1 MNKRNFVKLEHR
13 GFTLIELLIS
23 MAIAGIVTAAIYAA
37 FQAQQRS
44 SVIQENVNQMQQN
57 LRAAMEIVIKDVRM
71 AGYGRPNVGGVG
83 ILDVRPRGNAKV
95 NPLPDYDNGFTGNG
109 AIQLSADFNDNG
121 VLNPE
126 ETITYSIFDSPVGA
140 PDQKPDLAREVGG
153 GARQLLAEN
162 IESLGFAFAFDA
174 DGDGN
179 IDTYDATGMVPLPA
193 DPEQRRRIIWAVCT
207 TTNVNLLN
215 RNLDTN
221 LDGVIDENDD
231 ADNNDLIEGV
241 ALASPVDPADIRAV
255 RIWMLARTDRP
266 DDRFRNPETYVVGH
280 KVLTP
285 GDNYRRRLLET
296 IVRCRN
302 LEF

>member
-1 MNKRNFVKLEHR
+1 MNKGKFIKLGHR

-71 AGYGRPNVGGVG
+71 AGYGRPNISGVG
-83 ILDVRPRGNAKV
+83 ILDVRPRNK
-95 NPLPDYDNGFTGNG
+95 DNVFDVTVDGNG

-121 VLNPE
+121 ALNSE
-126 ETITYSIFDSPVGA
+126 ETIIYSIFDSPVGS
-140 PDQKPDLAREVGG
+140 PDGKPDLAGEVGG
-153 GARQLLAEN
+153 GGRQLLAED
-162 IESLGFAFAFDA
+162 IEALGFAFAFDG

-193 DPEQRRRIIWAVCT
+193 DPEQRRRIIWAVDS
-207 TTNVNLLN
+207 NNDNQLDL
-215 RNLDTN
+215 NLDTN

-231 ADNNDLIEGV
+231 GDNNGLIEGV
-241 ALASPVDPADIRAV
+241 ALASTVDPADIRAV

-280 KVLTP
+280 KVSTP